1 MRINPRLFL
10 RPQPDEFAQA
20 GNLHIQAAV
29 KGFELAAARPLGA
42 RFARPRL
49 ARMAHQRLEH
59 GKFTRRQRNFSAVLG
74 KVGKAQMKRAVIV
87 KNNKFEAVL
96 LNMGEYERL
105 CEAVEVLQS
114 IYEAKKRAGSG
125 E

>member
-1 MRINPRLFL
+1 MATFSK
-10 RPQPDEFAQA
+10 DEIITATE
-20 GNLHIQAAV
+20 V
-29 KGFELAAARPLGA
+29 V
-42 RFARPRL
+42 
-49 ARMAHQRLEH
+49 
-59 GKFTRRQRNFSAVLG
+59 RNFSAVLG